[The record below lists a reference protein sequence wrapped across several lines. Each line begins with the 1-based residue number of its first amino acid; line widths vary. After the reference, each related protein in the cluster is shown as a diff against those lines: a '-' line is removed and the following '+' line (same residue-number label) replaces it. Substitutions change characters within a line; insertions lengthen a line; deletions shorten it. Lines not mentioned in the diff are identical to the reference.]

1 MDYYKHM
8 KERFKQKQIA
18 KAEGVP
24 QGLGAITILNQSN
37 INQNYAS
44 PVKNEETNQNIKEK
58 CNTDTTVDCKEV
70 ETRNKLP

>member
-18 KAEGVP
+18 KAEGIP

-37 INQNYAS
+37 INQNYIS
-44 PVKNEETNQNIKEK
+44 PVKNEEANQNIKAPSK
-58 CNTDTTVDCKEV
+58 IDLIQMYSSTYL
-70 ETRNKLP
+70 R